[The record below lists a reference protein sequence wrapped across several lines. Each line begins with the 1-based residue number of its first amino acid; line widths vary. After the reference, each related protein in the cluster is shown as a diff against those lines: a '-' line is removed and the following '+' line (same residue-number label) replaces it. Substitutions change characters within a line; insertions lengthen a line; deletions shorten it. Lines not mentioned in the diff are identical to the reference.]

1 MHGCSSSLICYF
13 GYWFDWLKTCSF
25 WDRKWFVLQL
35 DECFSSL
42 FLPAEWKSF
51 RPFDAFLTYETLMLS
66 NSVVNIKSGTAL
78 AMPAVLVPKTE
89 LRAVSF
95 T

>member
-1 MHGCSSSLICYF
+1 MICCF

-25 WDRKWFVLQL
+25 GGRKWSVLQL
-35 DECFSSL
+35 AECFSSL

-51 RPFDAFLTYETLMLS
+51 RPFDTVVTCETLMLS
-66 NSVVNIKSGTAL
+66 SSAMNIKSGTVL
-78 AMPAVLVPKTE
+78 AMPAVLVHKTE
-89 LRAVSF
+89 LHAISF